1 VFSFQNSSQNSPHF
15 PRKKHNTNNHTK
27 NMNAAAPPPI
37 ALSAVFIVNLRG
49 DVLIE
54 RQYRSDISRANI
66 DQFKTEILNGHR
78 KSVRRTSTMMSSSSS
93 GNNGMSS
100 NKGDVQSLP
109 PVRIV
114 GQIKFMFIRV
124 ANVYVCAATK
134 LNVNVSMCFAF
145 LKSAIGTFQ
154 VRVVF
159 SLFFRRVKREKLSL
173 FASFFSVVI
182 FVWMRDVRSSPVT
195 DAFFFLSLSLFLFD
209 SIHKQSYFGKV
220 NENNIRANFVLMY
233 ELFDE
238 MCDNGYPQITSANT
252 LKEFITQKASVLD
265 IIEGKLN
272 SKGENGQ
279 AKSKDE
285 KEEAMN
291 KLERARQTTAQMTGA
306 VQWRRP
312 GLMYKKNE
320 VYLDVI
326 ETISCVTQANGDALR
341 ASCSGRV
348 VLNAK
353 LSGMPELKIGLNDS
367 LGDEAKGGRNNPN
380 SGDGTL
386 GMELPM
392 PSLANKRKT
401 IDLDDLQFH
410 HCVNLSKFAS
420 DKVVSFVPPDG
431 EFELM
436 KYRVSENVSIPFKV
450 IAMVKELGRTRV
462 SVDVMFKSLYAE
474 KTVAQEIRVRIPVPP
489 NTAKVKVLCSGGKAR
504 YLAGEECLRWKVK
517 NFPGGKEIRLQA
529 EVMLVGSIKD
539 DLDDKKSGGKKKWS
553 QPPLNV
559 QFSLPM
565 FTASGLRIRFL
576 KVWSKEG
583 YEATKWVRYLTTAA
597 SSGHQGA
604 SAKLTSSERKK
615 MGDFEVRV
623 NNDAGGG
630 IGGAS
635 IENDVGR
642 LRIAN

>member
-1 VFSFQNSSQNSPHF
+1 
-15 PRKKHNTNNHTK
+15 
-27 NMNAAAPPPI
+27 MNRPPPPPI

-66 DQFKTEILNGHR
+66 DMFKTEIL
-78 KSVRRTSTMMSSSSS
+78 SLSASSSSPFS
-93 GNNGMSS
+93 GRKSS
-100 NKGDVQSLP
+100 NGSSKRNASTTSSKVDVQSLP
-109 PVRIV
+109 PIRIV
-114 GQIKFMFIRV
+114 GQIRFMFIRV

-145 LKSAIGTFQ
+145 LKSAIGTF
-154 VRVVF
+154 
-159 SLFFRRVKREKLSL
+159 
-173 FASFFSVVI
+173 
-182 FVWMRDVRSSPVT
+182 
-195 DAFFFLSLSLFLFD
+195 
-209 SIHKQSYFGKV
+209 QSYFGKV

-238 MCDNGYPQITSANT
+238 MCDNGYPQITSANV
-252 LKEFITQKASVLD
+252 LKEFITQKASVMD

-272 SKGENGQ
+272 NKGDNGQ
-279 AKSKDE
+279 MKSSKDE

-291 KLERARQTTAQMTGA
+291 KLARARQTTAQMTGS

-380 SGDGTL
+380 AVDAGGDGKDMDFR
-386 GMELPM
+386 GM

-462 SVDVMFKSLYAE
+462 SVDVMFKSVFAE

-504 YLAGEECLRWKVK
+504 YLAGEECLRWKIK
-517 NFPGGKEIRLQA
+517 NLPGGKEIRLQA

-539 DLDDKKSGGKKKWS
+539 DADDKKSGGKKKWS

-623 NNDAGGG
+623 NSDGNNNYNNIYNDNGE
-630 IGGAS
+630 S
-635 IENDVGR
+635 SVLNDNIGR
-642 LRIAN
+642 LRISN

>member
-1 VFSFQNSSQNSPHF
+1 
-15 PRKKHNTNNHTK
+15 
-27 NMNAAAPPPI
+27 MNRPPPPI

-66 DQFKTEILNGHR
+66 DMFKTEIL
-78 KSVRRTSTMMSSSSS
+78 SLSASSSSPFS
-93 GNNGMSS
+93 GRKSNGSS
-100 NKGDVQSLP
+100 KRNTSTSSKVDVQSLP
-109 PVRIV
+109 PIRIV
-114 GQIKFMFIRV
+114 GQIRFMFIRV

-145 LKSAIGTFQ
+145 LKSAIGTF
-154 VRVVF
+154 
-159 SLFFRRVKREKLSL
+159 
-173 FASFFSVVI
+173 
-182 FVWMRDVRSSPVT
+182 
-195 DAFFFLSLSLFLFD
+195 
-209 SIHKQSYFGKV
+209 QSYFGKV

-238 MCDNGYPQITSANT
+238 MCDNGYPQITSANV
-252 LKEFITQKASVLD
+252 LKEFITQKASVMD

-272 SKGENGQ
+272 NKGDNGQ
-279 AKSKDE
+279 MKSSKDE

-291 KLERARQTTAQMTGA
+291 KLARARQTTAQMTGS

-380 SGDGTL
+380 AVDAGGDGKDMDFR
-386 GMELPM
+386 GM

-462 SVDVMFKSLYAE
+462 SVDVMFKSVFAE

-504 YLAGEECLRWKVK
+504 YLAGEECLRWKIK
-517 NFPGGKEIRLQA
+517 NLPGGKEIRLQA

-539 DLDDKKSGGKKKWS
+539 DADDKKSGGKKKWS

-623 NNDAGGG
+623 NSDGNNNNNIYNDNG
-630 IGGAS
+630 
-635 IENDVGR
+635 ENSVLNDNIGR
-642 LRIAN
+642 LRISN

>member
-1 VFSFQNSSQNSPHF
+1 MRSLFSFSH
-15 PRKKHNTNNHTK
+15 
-27 NMNAAAPPPI
+27 I
-37 ALSAVFIVNLRG
+37 
-49 DVLIE
+49 
-54 RQYRSDISRANI
+54 
-66 DQFKTEILNGHR
+66 
-78 KSVRRTSTMMSSSSS
+78 
-93 GNNGMSS
+93 
-100 NKGDVQSLP
+100 
-109 PVRIV
+109 
-114 GQIKFMFIRV
+114 
-124 ANVYVCAATK
+124 
-134 LNVNVSMCFAF
+134 
-145 LKSAIGTFQ
+145 
-154 VRVVF
+154 
-159 SLFFRRVKREKLSL
+159 
-173 FASFFSVVI
+173 
-182 FVWMRDVRSSPVT
+182 
-195 DAFFFLSLSLFLFD
+195 
-209 SIHKQSYFGKV
+209 QSYFGKV
-220 NENNIRANFVLMY
+220 NENNIRANFVLIY

-252 LKEFITQKASVLD
+252 LKEFITQKASVMD
-265 IIEGKLN
+265 IIEGKLQGGLN
-272 SKGENGQ
+272 KGENGQ
-279 AKSKDE
+279 TKSKDE

-291 KLERARQTTAQMTGA
+291 KLARARQTTAQMTGA

-353 LSGMPELKIGLNDS
+353 LSGMPELKIGLNDT

-380 SGDGTL
+380 ADDIKGD
-386 GMELPM
+386 M
-392 PSLANKRKT
+392 PSLAHKRKT

-436 KYRVSENVSIPFKV
+436 KYRVSENVTIPFKV

-462 SVDVMFKSLYAE
+462 SVDVMFKSLFAE

-504 YLAGEECLRWKVK
+504 YLACEECLRWKIK
-517 NFPGGKEIRLQA
+517 NLPGGKEIRLQA

-539 DLDDKKSGGKKKWS
+539 DADDKKYGGKKKWS

-604 SAKLTSSERKK
+604 SNKLTSSERKK

-623 NNDAGGG
+623 NTNGTD
-630 IGGAS
+630 S
-635 IENDVGR
+635 FENTTVGR
-642 LRIAN
+642 LSNVAQYED